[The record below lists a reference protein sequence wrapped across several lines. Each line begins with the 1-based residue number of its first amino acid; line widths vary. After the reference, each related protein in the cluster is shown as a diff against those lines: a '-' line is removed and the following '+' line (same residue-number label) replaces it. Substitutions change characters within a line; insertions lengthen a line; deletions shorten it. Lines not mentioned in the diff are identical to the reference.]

1 MSAPD
6 RRNDRPVDRR
16 SGARGGRRPADRPGK
31 TPFLLL
37 ADSHDAA
44 RSVYARYLDRFH
56 FHTEV
61 AGTPHDV
68 SASVDRTRPAAVLI
82 EPDMGGVPAWE
93 MASWPGLRGVPFIV
107 LAGGSGCDLSAHG
120 AFSPAAVLQKPF
132 ELSTMLH
139 EVRRVL
145 RTSPPPSVV

>member
-16 SGARGGRRPADRPGK
+16 RAARGGRRPTDRPGR

-68 SASVDRTRPAAVLI
+68 SASVDRTRPAVVLI
-82 EPDMGGVPAWE
+82 EPAMGGVPAWE

-107 LAGGSGCDLSAHG
+107 LAGGSGCDLSANG
-120 AFSPAAVLQKPF
+120 AFTPAAVLQKPF
-132 ELSTMLH
+132 ELSTMLD

-145 RTSPPPSVV
+145 RAAPPAGVV